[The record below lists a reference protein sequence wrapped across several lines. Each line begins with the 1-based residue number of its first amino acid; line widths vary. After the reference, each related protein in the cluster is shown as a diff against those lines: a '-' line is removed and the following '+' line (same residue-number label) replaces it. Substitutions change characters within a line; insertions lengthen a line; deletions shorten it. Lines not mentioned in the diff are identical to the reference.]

1 MTSKMRDE
9 QSLNQQVEE
18 LRDRM
23 RVLQNDRKS
32 NIDVLEANKN
42 SNRDDIKRL
51 RDENKDLR
59 QKFAHLQRT
68 TASQDA
74 QGEQKHLER
83 EVEKLRKIN
92 DDMKNKSGRLRK
104 ELDIQKDLVKDLEL
118 DSQRPHMED
127 NEYTRRIRSLEN
139 KLDKAMIKYNEAQS
153 IRKTY
158 EQIVRRL
165 NEERVG
171 FDNQL
176 AAVERTLGAKQ
187 KDYEELM
194 LLSGD
199 ANHARETALGELERV
214 RAGYEEERKR
224 REKELR
230 ERHQMVQ
237 LRRQMLERMKYRERM
252 RHQLASG
259 SAGKPESPGQREL
272 NSINQKTIQLEK
284 LESRNK
290 VDIFE
295 NAFRKIKEATGV
307 SDVNE
312 VIQKI
317 VSQEST
323 TENLISVTRENQGKI
338 EGLNQLRKQIKA
350 HCEEI
355 KYSGVGGG
363 QHRKMVDSFE
373 DQLAN
378 SATRLE
384 RSRLKYERLSKVLI
398 SMKAGVG
405 HLQDKLESFR
415 AEVKGNSYAMADETI
430 TEVLRECE
438 LCFVQLNK
446 RIKAGEDEAKRVM
459 LTQNSS
465 SANLDGGD
473 GGAGSRPDS
482 SQASRL
488 QRLKMLGSTANL
500 LPQELEESV
509 GRIDTLRPNNRR
521 IDLSTQDLEMANAAG
536 VYASHDPS
544 GGDDMSIGD
553 LEDDEL
559 TRDKVKRASSQIL
572 IAMDKRKR
580 KPKKKSSSNAG
591 GGGGGGGA
599 ANYASAGDDEQ
610 SATSGHK

>member
-473 GGAGSRPDS
+473 GAGSQPDS

-536 VYASHDPS
+536 VYAAHDPS

>member
-1 MTSKMRDE
+1 MSKVLQKDE
-9 QSLNQQVEE
+9 VALNQQVEE
-18 LRDRM
+18 LRERM
-23 RVLQNDRKS
+23 RILQNDRKS

-42 SNRDDIKRL
+42 SNRDDIKRM
-51 RDENKDLR
+51 RTENKDLR
-59 QKFAHLQRT
+59 QKLAQLQKT
-68 TASQDA
+68 TTSDDSNE
-74 QGEQKHLER
+74 EQRHLEK

-92 DDMKNKSGRLRK
+92 DDMNNRSTRLCK
-104 ELDIQKDLVKDLEL
+104 ELDGMRDSMKDLEL

-127 NEYTRRIRSLEN
+127 NEFTRRIRALEN

-165 NEERVG
+165 TEERVG

-176 AAVERTLGAKQ
+176 AAIERTLSSKQ

-252 RHQLASG
+252 RHQLSSG
-259 SAGKPESPGQREL
+259 SGGKPDSPQQREL
-272 NSINQKTIQLEK
+272 SSLTQKAIQLEK
-284 LESRNK
+284 IESRNK

-323 TENLISVTRENQGKI
+323 TENLIGVTRENQGKI
-338 EGLNQLRKQIKA
+338 EALSQLRKQIKA

-405 HLQDKLESFR
+405 HLQDKMESFR
-415 AEVKGNSYAMADETI
+415 EEIKGSSYSLTDETI

-438 LCFVQLNK
+438 VCFVQLSK
-446 RIKAGEDEAKRVM
+446 RVRAGEDEAKRARIAKTDVEHD
-459 LTQNSS
+459 SPH
-465 SANLDGGD
+465 
-473 GGAGSRPDS
+473 AGKPDS
-482 SQASRL
+482 PFDARRNL
-488 QRLKMLGSTANL
+488 QRLKMMGSTANMMAA
-500 LPQELEESV
+500 ELDDTA
-509 GRIDTLRPNNRR
+509 GRMSTLRPYNQR
-521 IDLSTQDLEMANAAG
+521 IDLAHTNEYAG
-536 VYASHDPS
+536 DALDESL
-544 GGDDMSIGD
+544 GD

-572 IAMDKRKR
+572 SAMDKRKR
-580 KPKKKSSSNAG
+580 KPRGKKAPG
-591 GGGGGGGA
+591 GGGGEA
-599 ANYASAGDDEQ
+599 ADDG
-610 SATSGHK
+610 SVGSRPN